1 MAQDDTPSTAPE
13 ATDTVIVREGRPLW
27 QKIAIGAVG
36 LVLALVLLVGALLL
50 GLNTQPGKKF
60 LIAQIAAFQMESGM
74 KIEVGRID
82 GSIYSDMTIHD
93 LVLRDPKGVFA
104 VSPQVHVVWRPFRYI
119 NNHISVSLLETPLV
133 VLARSPQFN
142 QTPTDPNAPILPD
155 LDIDV
160 DRMKIGKFVLAKPVI
175 GQKREIA
182 IDGVTHIADGR
193 AILSADAV
201 VDSGDRLQARLDAV
215 PAQNRLSMSGTLT
228 APKGGVIA
236 AMSGLTDG
244 MTATLDGKGTWQAW
258 DGKIVATTPKGELAN
273 IALAARDGNFTA
285 KGPVRPGMVFEGP
298 IDRLTAPQLDVDL
311 FAGLNERRVNLKGTL
326 RSPAMTADAQGLI
339 DLGKSQFSALKI
351 NAALLTPGAIMEKV
365 KGNDVR
371 ASITLDGPMA
381 TPFIDYDISA
391 KSLAF
396 DATGIENLKANGR
409 AVIDADRI
417 RIPVN
422 ATASRVTGLNAA
434 AGGLLQSLRVK
445 GDFAYAGGKLISDNL
460 KIDSN
465 KIDATAIVLADLNNA
480 IYRGALKGRV
490 NDYKIDG
497 VGIVNLNTDVE
508 LIPGPKGG
516 FGLGGRFGVRT
527 ARWENA
533 SVRDFLGGNA
543 VMSGR
548 IGMTPE
554 GKFTLAG
561 LKGAAPNFTIH
572 SGSGSY
578 DTDGQVAFD
587 ATASSK
593 QYGPLA
599 LTVRGTMERP
609 QAVLRAARP
618 NVGVQLTDVVA
629 KLNGE
634 AAGYRLE
641 ATGGSPYGPFFANV
655 LIRTAQGPLTI
666 DVTKARFAGIDM
678 NGQIQQSAAGPFTGQ
693 LALNGSGIN
702 GAVRL
707 AAVGKVQGVDV
718 NATASNAKLPGE
730 ADVVIGRAI
739 VTASMLLSD
748 QPQIK
753 ADAQIANAAYG
764 DYVVRKAR
772 ARLDYQGGR
781 GRAQLVADGSSGVPF
796 SIAANAALRP
806 NLYAVALQGKAA
818 NIDFRLAQPAI
829 IRSEA
834 AGYRLEPAS
843 LILPQ
848 GKVDLAGRFG
858 DSTALQARFKDFD
871 LAIINVAAPGMGIG
885 GRATGTLDYLQTGSA
900 FPTATTRLAIKDFSR
915 SSLTA
920 VSDPVSM
927 SIEGKLSSAG
937 GDMRGL
943 IRRGSATLGR
953 FTATLA
959 PPGAGATWSEQLQ
972 NAPLGG
978 GIRYAGP
985 ADVLFS
991 FAGLAD
997 QQLTGGLA
1005 VAADFSGKLTDPRI
1019 NGIARANALT
1029 YENETFGTRITQM
1042 RLDGRFTN
1050 DHLELRDFSG
1060 RAGDGTVQASGNVGL
1075 AADSGFPMNIAVK
1088 LDRARLARS
1097 EAITSVVSGTMAIT
1111 NDPATGG
1118 LIKGD
1123 LTLPETRYRVAW
1135 QGGTDIRQLQGIRR
1149 KGAGPDALDQR
1160 MAARQA
1166 ATAKPADWKLDIR
1179 VRADNEIY
1187 VTGMGLDSE
1196 WKTNMR
1202 VTGTTAAPRVVGKIE
1217 SIRGRY
1223 SFSGHQFDL
1232 EQGVITFNGAMM
1244 NPTLAIRAQ
1253 TRIDTVTAGIQVSGS
1268 AQQPDIAFISTPT
1281 LPQDEILSRILF
1293 GSNVANLSPM
1303 QAVQLAAALN
1313 GLRGGSGGLNPMGKL
1328 QGATGLDRIGIVGG
1342 DEATGRS
1349 TSLAVGQHISNNI
1362 YVEVI
1367 TDSKGFTA
1375 TQLEIALSK
1384 TLSLLSKTGTNA
1396 GSSANLRYSKDY

>member
-1 MAQDDTPSTAPE
+1 MAQDDTLPPS
-13 ATDTVIVREGRPLW
+13 DTVVIRAKRPLW
-27 QKIAIGAVG
+27 QKIAIGFIG
-36 LVLALVLLVGALLL
+36 LLIALLLLIGGLLL
-50 GLNTQPGKKF
+50 GLNTQQGKRF
-60 LIAQIAAFQMESGM
+60 LIGQIAALQLESGM
-74 KIEVGRID
+74 KIEVGRIE
-82 GSIYSDMTIHD
+82 GSIYSDMVIHD

-104 VSPQVHVVWRPFRYI
+104 VSPRVHVTWKPFRYV
-119 NNHISVSLLETPLV
+119 NNHISVSLLESPLI

-142 QTPTDPNAPILPD
+142 VTQSDPNAPILPD
-155 LDIDV
+155 LDIDI
-160 DRMKIGKFVLAKPVI
+160 DRMKIARFVLARPVI

-193 AILSADAV
+193 AQLSASAI
-201 VDSGDRLQARLDAV
+201 VDSGDRLQAKLDAV
-215 PAQNRLSMSGTLT
+215 PAQNRLDMSGTLT

-244 MTATLDGKGTWQAW
+244 MTATLDGRGSWQAW
-258 DGKIVATTPKGELAN
+258 NGRIVARSRKGELAN

-285 KGPVRPGMVFEGP
+285 KGPVRPGLVFAGTV
-298 IDRLTAPQLDVDL
+298 DRLTGPQLDVDL

-326 RSPAMTADAQGLI
+326 HSPALAADAKGLI
-339 DLGKSQFSALKI
+339 DLGQSRFSALRI

-365 KGNDVR
+365 KGRDVR
-371 ASITLDGPMA
+371 ASVILDGPMA
-381 TPFIDYDISA
+381 TPFIDYDLSA
-391 KSLAF
+391 RYLAF
-396 DATGIENLKANGR
+396 DATGLENLKASGR

-422 ATASRVTGLNAA
+422 ATASRVTGFNAA
-434 AGGLLQSLRVK
+434 AGGLLNNLRVK
-445 GDFAYAGGKLISDNL
+445 GDFAYAAGKLISDNL
-460 KIDSN
+460 KIDSDRV
-465 KIDATAIVLADLNNA
+465 DATAIVLADLQNA

-490 NDYKIDG
+490 NDYRIDG
-497 VGIVNLNTDVE
+497 VGIVNLTTDVD
-508 LIPGPKGG
+508 LVPGSKGG
-516 FGLGGRFGVRT
+516 FGLSGRFGVRT

-543 VMSGR
+543 VASGS

-578 DTDGQVAFD
+578 DTDGRIAFD
-587 ATASSK
+587 ARASSK

-641 ATGGSPYGPFFANV
+641 ATGGSPYGPFFANL
-655 LIRTAQGPLTI
+655 LIRTARGPLTI
-666 DVTKARFAGIDM
+666 DVTKARFAGVDM
-678 NGQIQQSAAGPFTGQ
+678 NGRIQQSAAGPFTGQ
-693 LALNGSGIN
+693 LALNGSGIT

-707 AAVGKVQGVDV
+707 GAVGKAQGVNV

-739 VTASMLLSD
+739 LTASMVLTD
-748 QPQIK
+748 QPQIR
-753 ADAQIANAAYG
+753 ADMQIANAAYG
-764 DYVVRKAR
+764 DYIVRKAR
-772 ARLDYQGGR
+772 GRLDYSGGR

-806 NLYAVALQGKAA
+806 NLYAVALQGRAA

-829 IRSEA
+829 IRSEQG
-834 AGYRLEPAS
+834 GYRLEPAT
-843 LILPQ
+843 LVLPQ
-848 GKVDLAGRFG
+848 GRVDLAGRFG
-858 DSTALQARFKDFD
+858 GTTAMQARFKDFD
-871 LAIINVAAPGMGIG
+871 LAILNVAAPGLGVT
-885 GRATGTLDYLQTGSA
+885 GRATGALDFTQVGSA
-900 FPTATTRLAIKDFSR
+900 FPTATTRLAVSDFRR
-915 SSLTA
+915 SSLTT
-920 VSDPVSM
+920 VSNPVSM
-927 SIEGKLSSAG
+927 NVEGKLSAAG

-943 IRRGSATLGR
+943 IRRGNATLGR
-953 FTATLA
+953 FVATLA
-959 PPGAGATWSEQLQ
+959 PPGAGASWAEQLQ

-997 QQLTGGLA
+997 QQLTGGVA
-1005 VAADFSGKLTDPRI
+1005 VAADFGGRLSAPRL
-1019 NGIARANALT
+1019 NGVIRANTLT
-1029 YENETFGTRITQM
+1029 YENETFGTRVTQM

-1050 DHLELRDFSG
+1050 DRLDIRDFSG
-1060 RAGDGTVQASGNVGL
+1060 RAGDGTVQASGTVGL

-1111 NDPATGG
+1111 NSTSDGG
-1118 LIKGD
+1118 LIRGD
-1123 LTLPETRYRVAW
+1123 LSLPETRYRVAW
-1135 QGGTDIRQLQGIRR
+1135 QGGTEIRQLTGIRR
-1149 KGAGPDALDQR
+1149 KGDNADPL
-1160 MAARQA
+1160 AARTA
-1166 ATAKPADWKLDIR
+1166 ARRAAAAPVLWKLDIR

-1196 WKTNMR
+1196 WKTDMR
-1202 VTGTTAAPRVVGKIE
+1202 VTGTTAAPRVTGRLDVL
-1217 SIRGRY
+1217 RGRY
-1223 SFSGHQFDL
+1223 SFSGHQFNLD
-1232 EQGVITFNGAMM
+1232 EGVITFNGPMT
-1244 NPTLAIRAQ
+1244 NPTLNIQAT
-1253 TRIDTVTAGIQVSGS
+1253 TRIDTVSAGIRVSGN
-1268 AQQPDIAFISTPT
+1268 AQQPDIAFISTPS
-1281 LPQDEILSRILF
+1281 LPQDEILARILF
-1293 GSNVANLSPM
+1293 GDNVANLSAV

-1328 QGATGLDRIGIVGG
+1328 QGASGIDRIGIVSG
-1342 DEATGRS
+1342 DEATGRG

-1375 TQLEIALSK
+1375 TQLEIALSRA
-1384 TLSLLSKTGTNA
+1384 LSLLSRTGTNA

>member
-1 MAQDDTPSTAPE
+1 MTQDDTPTQ
-13 ATDTVIVREGRPLW
+13 TVVIRQGRPMW
-27 QKIAIGAVG
+27 QKIAIGIIGLAVA
-36 LVLALVLLVGALLL
+36 LVVLAAGLLL
-50 GLNTQPGKKF
+50 GLNSQPGKKF
-60 LIAQIAAFQMESGM
+60 LIQQIAAFKLESGM
-74 KIEVGRID
+74 AIEVGRID
-82 GSIYSDMTIHD
+82 GSIYSDMVIHD

-104 VSPQVHVVWRPFRYI
+104 VSPRVHVVWKPFRYV

-142 QTPTDPNAPILPD
+142 VTPTDPDAPILPD

-160 DRMKIGKFVLAKPVI
+160 DRMKIGKFILAKPVI

-193 AILSADAV
+193 AILSADAI
-201 VDSGDRLQARLDAV
+201 VDSGDRLQAKLDAV
-215 PAQNRLSMSGTLT
+215 PDQNRLAMSGTLT

-244 MTATLDGKGTWQAW
+244 MTATLNGKGTWQAW
-258 DGKIVATTPKGELAN
+258 DGRVVATSPKGELAN
-273 IALAARDGNFTA
+273 IAIAARDGAFTA
-285 KGPVRPGMVFEGP
+285 KGPVRPGLIMAGTV
-298 IDRLTAPQLDVDL
+298 DRLTAPQLDVDL
-311 FAGLNERRVNLKGTL
+311 FAGLNERRVNLKATL
-326 RSPAMTADAQGLI
+326 RSPALSADAQGVV
-339 DLGKSQFSALKI
+339 DLGTSRFSALKI
-351 NAALLTPGAIMEKV
+351 NAALLTPGAIMDKV
-365 KGNDVR
+365 KGRDVR
-371 ASITLDGPMA
+371 AAIILDGPMA
-381 TPFIDYDISA
+381 TPFIDYDITA
-391 KSLAF
+391 KYLAF
-396 DATGIENLKANGR
+396 DATGIENLKASGR

-417 RIPVN
+417 RIPVS

-434 AGGLLQSLRVK
+434 AGGLMNNLRVK

-460 KIDSN
+460 KIDSDR
-465 KIDATAIVLADLNNA
+465 IDATAIILADLDNA
-480 IYRGALKGRV
+480 LYRGALKGRV
-490 NDYKIDG
+490 NDYRIDG
-497 VGIVNLNTDVE
+497 VGIVNLNTDVK
-508 LIPGPKGG
+508 LVPGPKGG
-516 FGLGGRFGVRT
+516 FGLSGRFGVRT
-527 ARWENA
+527 ARWDNA

-543 VMSGR
+543 VATGR

-554 GKFTLAG
+554 GKFTLTD
-561 LKGAAPNFTIH
+561 LKGAAPNFTIR

-578 DTDGQVAFD
+578 DTNGQIAFD
-587 ATASSK
+587 ATAASR

-618 NVGVQLTDVVA
+618 NVGVQLSDVVA

-655 LIRTAQGPLTI
+655 LIRTAKGPLTI
-666 DVTKARFAGIDM
+666 DIAKARFAGVDM
-678 NGQIQQSAAGPFTGQ
+678 AGTVQQSAAGPFTG
-693 LALNGSGIN
+693 LLSMNGSGIT

-707 AAVGKVQGVDV
+707 AAVGKAQGVDV
-718 NATASNAKLPGE
+718 NATASNAKLPGDAE
-730 ADVVIGRAI
+730 IVIGRAI
-739 VTASMLLSD
+739 VTASMVLTD
-748 QPQIK
+748 QPRIT

-772 ARLDYQGGR
+772 GRIDYQGGR

-796 SIAANAALRP
+796 SVALNAALRP
-806 NLYAVALQGKAA
+806 NLYAVALQGKAS
-818 NIDFRLAQPAI
+818 NIPFRLANPAI
-829 IRSEA
+829 IRTEA
-834 AGYRLEPAS
+834 SGYRLEPAS
-843 LILPQ
+843 LVLPQ

-858 DSTALQARFKDFD
+858 GTTALQARFKDFD
-871 LAIINVAAPGMGIG
+871 LAIANMAAPGLGIG
-885 GRATGTLDYLQTGSA
+885 GKATGTLDFAQSGNA
-900 FPTATTRLAIKDFSR
+900 FPTATTRLAIVDFRR

-920 VSDPVSM
+920 VSNPVSM
-927 SIEGKLSSAG
+927 QIEGKLSAAG
-937 GDMRGL
+937 GDLRGL
-943 IRRGSATLGR
+943 IRRGSSTLGR
-953 FTATLA
+953 FVATLA
-959 PPGAGATWSEQLQ
+959 PPGPGAGWAQQLQ
-972 NAPLGG
+972 AAPLGG

-997 QQLTGGLA
+997 QQLTGGIA
-1005 VAADFSGKLTDPRI
+1005 VAADFSGRLTDPRI

-1029 YENETFGTRITQM
+1029 YENETFGTRVTSM
-1042 RLDGRFTN
+1042 KLDGRFTN
-1050 DHLELRDFSG
+1050 DHLEIRDFSG
-1060 RAGDGTVQASGNVGL
+1060 RAGEGSVQASGNVGL
-1075 AADSGFPMNIAVK
+1075 AADAGFPMDIAVK

-1097 EAITSVVSGTMAIT
+1097 EAITSVVSGTLNISNSAA
-1111 NDPATGG
+1111 NGG

-1123 LTLPETRYRVAW
+1123 LTLPETRYKVAW
-1135 QGGTDIRQLQGIRR
+1135 QGGTDIRQLQGVRR
-1149 KGAGPDALDQR
+1149 KGEGVDVLDQR
-1160 MAARQA
+1160 IAERKAAA
-1166 ATAKPADWKLDIR
+1166 APSTWKLDIR

-1202 VTGTTAAPRVVGKIE
+1202 VTGTTAAPRVTGKLE

-1223 SFSGHQFDL
+1223 SFSGKQFEL
-1232 EQGVITFNGAMM
+1232 EQGVITFNGPML
-1244 NPTLAIRAQ
+1244 NPVLAIKAQ
-1253 TRIDTVTAGIQVSGS
+1253 TKIDTVTAGIQVTGS

-1293 GSNVANLSPM
+1293 GDNVANLSAT
-1303 QAVQLAAALN
+1303 QAIQLAAALN

-1328 QGATGLDRIGIVGG
+1328 QGASGLDRIGIVGG
-1342 DEATGRS
+1342 DEATGRG

-1375 TQLEIALSK
+1375 TQLEIALSR

>member
-1 MAQDDTPSTAPE
+1 MAQDDTPSTALE

-27 QKIAIGAVG
+27 QKIAMGAVG
-36 LVLALVLLVGALLL
+36 LVVALILLVGALLL
-50 GLNTQPGKKF
+50 GLNTQAGKKF

-142 QTPTDPNAPILPD
+142 VTQSDPNAPILPD

-258 DGKIVATTPKGELAN
+258 DGRIVATTPKGELAN

-311 FAGLNERRVNLKGTL
+311 FAGLSERRVNLKGTL

-351 NAALLTPGAIMEKV
+351 NAALLTPGAIMDKV

-434 AGGLLQSLRVK
+434 AGGLLQNLRVK
-445 GDFAYAGGKLISDNL
+445 GDFAYAAGKLISDNL

-465 KIDATAIVLADLNNA
+465 KIDATAIILADLNNA

-634 AAGYRLE
+634 PAGYRLE

-655 LIRTAQGPLTI
+655 LIRMAQGPLTI
-666 DVTKARFAGIDM
+666 DVTKARFAGVDM

-702 GAVRL
+702 GAVKL

-748 QPQIK
+748 QPQVK
-753 ADAQIANAAYG
+753 ADVQIGNAAYG

-796 SIAANAALRP
+796 SIAANAALRS

-818 NIDFRLAQPAI
+818 NIDFRLAKPAI

-834 AGYRLEPAS
+834 AGYRLEPAT
-843 LILPQ
+843 LVLPQ

-871 LAIINVAAPGMGIG
+871 LAIINIAAPGMGIG
-885 GRATGTLDYLQTGSA
+885 GRATGTLDYVQNGAA
-900 FPTATTRLAIKDFSR
+900 FPTATTRLAINDFRR

-927 SIEGKLSSAG
+927 SVEGKLSSAG

-943 IRRGSATLGR
+943 IRRGNATLGR

-1111 NDPATGG
+1111 NDATNGG

-1149 KGAGPDALDQR
+1149 KGAGPDSLDER
-1160 MAARQA
+1160 MAARKA
-1166 ATAKPADWKLDIR
+1166 ANAKPADWKIDIR

-1253 TRIDTVTAGIQVSGS
+1253 TRIDTVTAGIQVTGS
-1268 AQQPDIAFISTPT
+1268 AQQPEIAFISTPT

>member
-1 MAQDDTPSTAPE
+1 MAQDDSIPPS
-13 ATDTVIVREGRPLW
+13 DVVVIREGRPLW
-27 QKIAIGAVG
+27 QKIAIGIVG
-36 LVLALVLLVGALLL
+36 LIVALLL
-50 GLNTQPGKKF
+50 LVAGLLFGLNTQPGKRF
-60 LIAQIAAFQMESGM
+60 LIGQIAALQLESGM

-82 GSIYSDMTIHD
+82 GSIYGDMVIHD

-104 VSPQVHVVWRPFRYI
+104 VSPQVHVVWKPFRYV
-119 NNHISVSLLETPLV
+119 NNHLSVSLLESPLI

-142 QTPTDPNAPILPD
+142 VTQSDPNAPILPD

-160 DRMKIGKFVLAKPVI
+160 DRMKIARFVLARPVI

-193 AILSADAV
+193 AQLSASAI
-201 VDSGDRLQARLDAV
+201 VDSGDRLQAKLDAV
-215 PAQNRLSMSGTLT
+215 PAQNRLAMSGTLT

-244 MTATLDGKGTWQAW
+244 VTATLDGRGTWQAW
-258 DGKIVATTPKGELAN
+258 DGRLIARSPKGELAN
-273 IALAARDGNFTA
+273 LALAARDGNFA
-285 KGPVRPGMVFEGP
+285 VKGPVRPGLVLAGTV
-298 IDRLTAPQLDVDL
+298 DRLTGPQLDVDL
-311 FAGLNERRVNLKGTL
+311 LAGLNERRVNLKGTL
-326 RSPAMTADAQGLI
+326 RSPALSADAQGLV
-339 DLGKSQFSALKI
+339 DLGTSRFSALRI

-365 KGNDVR
+365 KGRDVR
-371 ASITLDGPMA
+371 ASVILDGPMA
-381 TPFIDYDISA
+381 TPFIDYDLTA
-391 KSLAF
+391 KYLAF
-396 DATGIENLKANGR
+396 DATGIENLKASGR
-409 AVIDADRI
+409 AVIDSDRI

-422 ATASRVTGLNAA
+422 ATATRVTGLNAA
-434 AGGLLQSLRVK
+434 AGGLLNNLRVK
-445 GDFAYAGGKLISDNL
+445 GDFAYASGKLISDNL
-460 KIDSN
+460 KIDSDRV
-465 KIDATAIVLADLNNA
+465 DATAIVLADLDNA
-480 IYRGALKGRV
+480 LYRGALKGRV

-508 LIPGPKGG
+508 LVPGPRGG
-516 FGLGGRFGVRT
+516 FGLAGRFGVRT

-543 VMSGR
+543 VASGR

-578 DTDGQVAFD
+578 DTNGKIAFD
-587 ATASSK
+587 ATASSR
-593 QYGPLA
+593 QFGPLA
-599 LTVRGTMERP
+599 LAVRGTMERP

-618 NVGVQLTDVVA
+618 NVGVQLNDVVA

-634 AAGYRLE
+634 AGGYRLE

-666 DVTKARFAGIDM
+666 DVTRARFAGVDM
-678 NGQIQQSAAGPFTGQ
+678 NGRIQQSPAGPFTGQ
-693 LALNGSGIN
+693 LAMHGSGIT
-702 GAVRL
+702 GQVRL
-707 AAVGKVQGVDV
+707 AAVGKAQGVDL

-730 ADVVIGRAI
+730 ADVVIGRAV
-739 VTASMLLSD
+739 VTASMVLTD
-748 QPQIK
+748 QPQIR

-772 ARLDYQGGR
+772 GRIDYQGGR

-818 NIDFRLAQPAI
+818 DIDFRLGRPAI
-829 IRSEA
+829 IRVEQG
-834 AGYRLEPAS
+834 GYRLEPAT
-843 LILPQ
+843 LVLPQ

-858 DSTALQARFKDFD
+858 GTTALQARFKDFD
-871 LAIINVAAPGMGIG
+871 LAIVNIAAPGLGIT
-885 GRATGTLDYLQTGSA
+885 GRATGTLDYAQAGSA
-900 FPTATTRLAIKDFSR
+900 FPTATTRLAINDFRR

-927 SIEGKLSSAG
+927 SVEGKLSSAG

-943 IRRGSATLGR
+943 IRRGGTTLGR
-953 FTATLA
+953 FVATLA
-959 PPGAGATWSEQLQ
+959 PPGAGASWAEQLQ

-1005 VAADFSGKLTDPRI
+1005 VAADFGGRLADPRL
-1019 NGIARANALT
+1019 NGVVRANALT
-1029 YENETFGTRITQM
+1029 YENETFGTRVTQM

-1050 DHLELRDFSG
+1050 DRLDIRDFSG
-1060 RAGDGTVQASGNVGL
+1060 RAGDGTVQASGTVGL
-1075 AADSGFPMNIAVK
+1075 AADSGFPMDIAVK

-1097 EAITSVVSGTMAIT
+1097 EAITSVVSGSMNIT
-1111 NDPATGG
+1111 NSAQAGG
-1118 LIKGD
+1118 LIRGD
-1123 LTLPETRYRVAW
+1123 LSLPETRYRVAW
-1135 QGGTDIRQLQGIRR
+1135 QGGTEIRQLTGVRR
-1149 KGAGPDALDQR
+1149 KGDNSDPL
-1160 MAARQA
+1160 AARTAQRQA
-1166 ATAKPADWKLDIR
+1166 AARPADWKLDIR
-1179 VRADNEIY
+1179 IRADNEIY

-1202 VTGTTAAPRVVGKIE
+1202 VTGTTAAPRVTGRIE
-1217 SIRGRY
+1217 VIRGRY

-1232 EQGVITFNGAMM
+1232 EQGIINFNGPMM
-1244 NPTLAIRAQ
+1244 NPTLQIKAE
-1253 TRIDTVTAGIQVSGS
+1253 TRIDTVTAGIQVTGS

-1281 LPQDEILSRILF
+1281 LPQDEILARILF
-1293 GSNVANLSPM
+1293 GDNVANLSAV

-1328 QGATGLDRIGIVGG
+1328 QGASGIDRIGIVGG
-1342 DEATGRS
+1342 DEKTGRG

-1384 TLSLLSKTGTNA
+1384 ALSLLSRTGTNA

>member
-1 MAQDDTPSTAPE
+1 MTQDDTLTPDRI
-13 ATDTVIVREGRPLW
+13 DTVRQGRPLW
-27 QKIAIGAVG
+27 QKIAIGVVG
-36 LVLALVLLVGALLL
+36 FIVAIVVLAGLLLL

-60 LIAQIAAFQMESGM
+60 LIQQIAAFQMESGM
-74 KIEVGRID
+74 EIEVGRID
-82 GSIYSDMTIHD
+82 GSIYSDMVIHD
-93 LVLRDPKGVFA
+93 LILRDPKGVFA
-104 VSPQVHVVWRPFRYI
+104 VSPRVHVVWKPFRYI

-142 QTPTDPNAPILPD
+142 ETPTDPNAPILPD

-160 DRMKIGKFVLAKPVI
+160 DRMKIGKFILARPVI

-193 AILSADAV
+193 AILSADAI
-201 VDSGDRLQARLDAV
+201 VDSGDRLQAKLDAV
-215 PAQNRLSMSGTLT
+215 PSQNRLAMSGTLT

-258 DGKIVATTPKGELAN
+258 DGRIVATSPRGELAN
-273 IALAARDGNFTA
+273 VAIAARDGNFTA
-285 KGPVRPGMVFEGP
+285 KGPVRPGLVMAGTV
-298 IDRLTAPQLDVDL
+298 DRLTAPQLDVDL

-326 RSPAMTADAQGLI
+326 RSPALSADAQGVI
-339 DLGKSQFSALKI
+339 DLAASRFSALRI

-365 KGNDVR
+365 RGRDVR
-371 ASITLDGPMA
+371 ASIILDGPMA
-381 TPFIDYDISA
+381 TPFIDYDITA
-391 KSLAF
+391 RNLAF
-396 DATGIENLKANGR
+396 DATGIENLKASGR
-409 AVIDADRI
+409 AVIDTDRI
-417 RIPVN
+417 RIPVS

-434 AGGLLQSLRVK
+434 AGGLMNNLRVK

-460 KIDSN
+460 KIDSDR
-465 KIDATAIVLADLNNA
+465 IDATAIILADLDNA
-480 IYRGALKGRV
+480 LYRGALKGRV

-508 LIPGPKGG
+508 LVPGPKGG
-516 FGLGGRFGVRT
+516 FGLSGRFGVRT

-543 VMSGR
+543 VASGR

-561 LKGAAPNFTIH
+561 LKGAAPNFTIQ

-578 DTDGQVAFD
+578 DTDGAIDFD
-587 ATASSK
+587 ATASSR

-618 NVGVQLTDVVA
+618 NVGVQLSDVVA

-655 LIRTAQGPLTI
+655 LIRTATGPLTI
-666 DVTKARFAGIDM
+666 DVTRARFAGVDM
-678 NGQIQQSAAGPFTGQ
+678 NGRIQQSAAGPFTGQ
-693 LALNGSGIN
+693 LAMNGSGIT
-702 GAVRL
+702 GAIRL
-707 AAVGKVQGVDV
+707 SAVGQAQGVNV
-718 NATASNAKLPGE
+718 NATASNAKLPGDTE
-730 ADVVIGRAI
+730 ILIGRAI
-739 VTASMLLSD
+739 VTASMVLTD
-748 QPQIK
+748 QPRII

-764 DYVVRKAR
+764 DYIVRKAR
-772 ARLDYQGGR
+772 SKLDYQGGR
-781 GRAQLVADGSSGVPF
+781 GKAQLVADGSSGVPF

-806 NLYAVALQGKAA
+806 DLYAVALQGKAG
-818 NIDFRLAQPAI
+818 NIPFRLAQPAI
-829 IRSEA
+829 IRTEPS
-834 AGYRLEPAS
+834 GYRLDPAT
-843 LILPQ
+843 LVLPQ

-858 DSTALQARFKDFD
+858 GTTVMQARFKDFD
-871 LAIINVAAPGMGIG
+871 LAIVNMAAPGMGIG
-885 GRATGTLDYLQTGSA
+885 GRMTGAFDYVQEGNA
-900 FPTATTRLAIKDFSR
+900 FPTATTRLAITDFRR
-915 SSLTA
+915 SSLSA

-927 SIEGKLSSAG
+927 TMEGKLSAAG

-953 FTATLA
+953 FVATLA
-959 PPGAGATWSEQLQ
+959 PPGSGASWSEQLQ
-972 NAPLGG
+972 SAPLGG
-978 GIRYAGP
+978 GIRYSGP

-1005 VAADFSGKLTDPRI
+1005 VAADFSGRLTAPRV

-1029 YENETFGTRITQM
+1029 YENETFGTRVTQM
-1042 RLDGRFTN
+1042 KLDGRFTN
-1050 DHLELRDFSG
+1050 DRLDIRDFSG
-1060 RAGDGTVQASGNVGL
+1060 RAGDGTVQASGTVGL
-1075 AADSGFPMNIAVK
+1075 AAESGFPMNIAVK

-1097 EAITSVVSGTMAIT
+1097 EAITSVVSGSLAIT
-1111 NDPATGG
+1111 NSAANGG

-1123 LTLPETRYRVAW
+1123 LSLPETRYKVAW
-1135 QGGTDIRQLQGIRR
+1135 QGGTEIRQLQGVRR
-1149 KGAGPDALDQR
+1149 KGEGVDILDQR
-1160 MAARQA
+1160 MAARKTA
-1166 ATAKPADWKLDIR
+1166 AQPADWTLDIR

-1196 WKTNMR
+1196 WKTDMR
-1202 VTGTTAAPRVVGKIE
+1202 VTGTTANPRVVGKLE
-1217 SIRGRY
+1217 VLRGRY
-1223 SFSGHQFDL
+1223 SFSGKQFDL
-1232 EQGVITFNGAMM
+1232 EQGIITFNGPMM
-1244 NPTLAIRAQ
+1244 NPTLAIKAE
-1253 TRIDTVTAGIQVSGS
+1253 TRIDTVTAGLQVTGS
-1268 AQQPDIAFISTPT
+1268 AQEPDIAFISTPS

-1293 GSNVANLSPM
+1293 GDNVANLSAT
-1303 QAVQLAAALN
+1303 QAIQLAAALN

-1328 QGATGLDRIGIVGG
+1328 QGATGIDRIGIVGG
-1342 DEATGRS
+1342 DEQTGRG
-1349 TSLAVGQHISNNI
+1349 TSLAVGQRISNDI
-1362 YVEVI
+1362 YVEII
-1367 TDSKGFTA
+1367 TDSRGFTA

>member
-1 MAQDDTPSTAPE
+1 MAQDDTLPPSDA
-13 ATDTVIVREGRPLW
+13 VVVREKRPLW
-27 QKIAIGAVG
+27 QKIAIGVIG
-36 LVLALVLLVGALLL
+36 LVVALLLLVGGLLL
-50 GLNTQPGKKF
+50 GLNTQPGKRF
-60 LIAQIAAFQMESGM
+60 LIGQIAALQMESGM
-74 KIEVGRID
+74 KIEVGRIE
-82 GSIYSDMTIHD
+82 GSIYSDMVIHD

-104 VSPQVHVVWRPFRYI
+104 VSPRVHVVWKPFRYV
-119 NNHISVSLLETPLV
+119 NNHISVSLLESPLI

-142 QTPTDPNAPILPD
+142 VTQSDPNAPILPD

-160 DRMKIGKFVLAKPVI
+160 DRMKIARFVLARPVI

-193 AILSADAV
+193 AQLSASAI
-201 VDSGDRLQARLDAV
+201 VDSGDRLQAKLDAV
-215 PAQNRLSMSGTLT
+215 PAQNRLAMSGTLT
-228 APKGGVIA
+228 APKDGIIA

-244 MTATLDGKGTWQAW
+244 MTATLDGRGSWQAW
-258 DGKIVATTPKGELAN
+258 DGRIIARTPKGELAN
-273 IALAARDGNFTA
+273 IALAARNGNFTA
-285 KGPVRPGMVFEGP
+285 KGPVRPGLVFAGAV
-298 IDRLTAPQLDVDL
+298 DRLTGPQMDVDL

-326 RSPAMTADAQGLI
+326 RSPALAADAQGLI
-339 DLGKSQFSALKI
+339 DLGQSRFSALRI
-351 NAALLTPGAIMEKV
+351 NAALLTPGAIMAKV
-365 KGNDVR
+365 KGRDVR
-371 ASITLDGPMA
+371 ASVILDGPMA
-381 TPFIDYDISA
+381 TPFIDYDLSA
-391 KSLAF
+391 KYVAF
-396 DATGIENLKANGR
+396 DATGIENLKASGR

-434 AGGLLQSLRVK
+434 AGGLLNNLRVK
-445 GDFAYAGGKLISDNL
+445 GDFAYAAGKLISDNL
-460 KIDSN
+460 KIDSDRV
-465 KIDATAIVLADLNNA
+465 DATAIVLADLPNA

-490 NDYKIDG
+490 NDYRIDG
-497 VGIVNLNTDVE
+497 VGIVNLTTDVD
-508 LIPGPKGG
+508 LVPGPKGG
-516 FGLGGRFGVRT
+516 FGLSGRFGVRT

-543 VMSGR
+543 IASGR

-578 DTDGQVAFD
+578 DTDGRVAFD
-587 ATASSK
+587 ARASSK

-666 DVTKARFAGIDM
+666 DVTKARFAGVDM
-678 NGQIQQSAAGPFTGQ
+678 NGRIQQSAAGPFTGQ
-693 LALNGSGIN
+693 LAMNGSGIT

-707 AAVGKVQGVDV
+707 GAVGKAQSVNL

-739 VTASMLLSD
+739 LTASMVLTD
-748 QPQIK
+748 QPQVR
-753 ADAQIANAAYG
+753 ADVQIANAAYG
-764 DYVVRKAR
+764 DYILRKAR
-772 ARLDYQGGR
+772 GRLDYSGGR

-806 NLYAVALQGKAA
+806 DLYAVALQGRAA

-829 IRSEA
+829 IRSEQG
-834 AGYRLEPAS
+834 GYRLEPAT
-843 LILPQ
+843 LVLPQ
-848 GKVDLAGRFG
+848 GRVDLAGRFG
-858 DSTALQARFKDFD
+858 GTTAMQARFKDFD
-871 LAIINVAAPGMGIG
+871 LAILNIAAPGLGVT
-885 GRATGTLDYLQTGSA
+885 GRATGALDFTQAGSA
-900 FPTATTRLAIKDFSR
+900 FPTATTRLAISDFRR
-915 SSLTA
+915 SSLTT
-920 VSDPVSM
+920 VSNPVSM
-927 SIEGKLSSAG
+927 NVEGKLSAAG

-943 IRRGSATLGR
+943 IRRGNATLGR
-953 FTATLA
+953 FVATLA
-959 PPGAGATWSEQLQ
+959 PPGAGTSWSEQLQ
-972 NAPLGG
+972 NAPLSG

-1005 VAADFSGKLTDPRI
+1005 LAADFGGRLGAPRL
-1019 NGIARANALT
+1019 NGVVRANALT
-1029 YENETFGTRITQM
+1029 YENETFGTRVTQM

-1050 DHLELRDFSG
+1050 DRFDIRDFSG
-1060 RAGDGTVQASGNVGL
+1060 RAGDGTVQASGTVGL

-1111 NDPATGG
+1111 NSAADGG

-1135 QGGTDIRQLQGIRR
+1135 QGGADIRQLTGVRR
-1149 KGAGPDALDQR
+1149 KADNADPL
-1160 MAARQA
+1160 AARTA
-1166 ATAKPADWKLDIR
+1166 ARREATAPATWKLDIR

-1196 WKTNMR
+1196 WKTDMR
-1202 VTGTTAAPRVVGKIE
+1202 VTGTTAAPRVTGRLDVL
-1217 SIRGRY
+1217 RGRY
-1223 SFSGHQFDL
+1223 SFSGHQFNLD
-1232 EQGVITFNGAMM
+1232 EGAISFNGPMT
-1244 NPTLAIRAQ
+1244 NPTLNIQAT
-1253 TRIDTVTAGIQVSGS
+1253 TRIDTVSAGIRVSGS

-1281 LPQDEILSRILF
+1281 LPQDEILARILF
-1293 GSNVANLSPM
+1293 GDNVANLSAV

-1313 GLRGGSGGLNPMGKL
+1313 SLRGGSGGLNPMGKL
-1328 QGATGLDRIGIVGG
+1328 QGASGIDRIGIVSG
-1342 DEATGRS
+1342 DEGTGRG

-1375 TQLEIALSK
+1375 TQLEIALSRA
-1384 TLSLLSKTGTNA
+1384 LSLLSRTGTNA

>member
-1 MAQDDTPSTAPE
+1 MAQDDTSPPASDE
-13 ATDTVIVREGRPLW
+13 VVVVREKRPLW
-27 QKIAIGAVG
+27 QKIAIGVAGALAG
-36 LVLALVLLVGALLL
+36 LLLLVGVLLF
-50 GLNTQPGKKF
+50 GLNTQPGKRF
-60 LIAQIAAFQMESGM
+60 LIGQIAALQLESGM
-74 KIEVGRID
+74 KIEVGRIE
-82 GSIYSDMTIHD
+82 GSIYSDMVIHD

-104 VSPQVHVVWRPFRYI
+104 VSPRVHVVWKPFRYV
-119 NNHISVSLLETPLV
+119 NNHISVSLLESPLI

-142 QTPTDPNAPILPD
+142 VTQSDPNAPILPD

-160 DRMKIGKFVLAKPVI
+160 DRLKIARFVLARPVI

-193 AILSADAV
+193 AQLSASAI
-201 VDSGDRLQARLDAV
+201 VDSGDRLQAKLDAV
-215 PAQNRLSMSGTLT
+215 PSQNRLAMSGTLT

-236 AMSGLTDG
+236 AMTGLTDG
-244 MTATLDGKGTWQAW
+244 VTATLDGRGTWQAW
-258 DGKIVATTPKGELAN
+258 DGKLIATSPKGELAN
-273 IALAARDGNFTA
+273 LSLAARDGNFA
-285 KGPVRPGMVFEGP
+285 VKGPLRPGLVFAGTV
-298 IDRLTAPQLDVDL
+298 DRLTAPQLDLNLLV
-311 FAGLNERRVNLKGTL
+311 GLNERRANIKGTL
-326 RSPAMTADAQGLI
+326 RSPALAADAQGLV
-339 DLGKSQFSALKI
+339 DLGKSRFSALRI

-365 KGNDVR
+365 RGRDVR
-371 ASITLDGPMA
+371 ASIILDGPMA

-391 KSLAF
+391 KMLAF
-396 DATGIENLKANGR
+396 DATGIEDLKATGR
-409 AVIDADRI
+409 AVIDSDRI

-434 AGGLLQSLRVK
+434 AGGLLNRLRVK

-460 KIDSN
+460 KIDSDRV
-465 KIDATAIVLADLNNA
+465 DATAIVLADLDNA

-490 NDYKIDG
+490 NDYRIDG
-497 VGIVNLNTDVE
+497 VGIVNLNTDVK
-508 LIPGPKGG
+508 LVPGPRGG
-516 FGLGGRFGVRT
+516 FGLSGRFGVRT

-543 VMSGR
+543 VVSGR

-554 GKFTLAG
+554 GRFTLEG
-561 LKGAAPNFTIH
+561 LKGAAPNFTIR

-578 DTDGQVAFD
+578 DTDGQIAFD
-587 ATASSK
+587 ARAFSR

-599 LTVRGTMERP
+599 LTVRGTVDRP

-655 LIRTAQGPLTI
+655 LIRTASGPLTI
-666 DVTKARFAGIDM
+666 DVTKARFAGVDM
-678 NGQIQQSAAGPFTGQ
+678 NGRIQQSAAGPFTGQ
-693 LALNGSGIN
+693 LAMNGSGIT
-702 GAVRL
+702 GQVKL

-739 VTASMLLSD
+739 VTASIVLTD
-748 QPQIK
+748 QPQIR

-772 ARLDYQGGR
+772 GRIDYRGGR

-806 NLYAVALQGKAA
+806 DLYAVALQGSAA
-818 NIDFRLAQPAI
+818 NVDFRLAKPAI
-829 IRSEA
+829 IRAERG
-834 AGYRLEPAS
+834 GYRLEPAT
-843 LILPQ
+843 LVLPQ
-848 GKVDLAGRFG
+848 GRVELAGRFG
-858 DSTALQARFKDFD
+858 DATAMQARFKDFD
-871 LAIINVAAPGMGIG
+871 LAIANIAAPGLGIS
-885 GRATGTLDYLQTGSA
+885 GRATGSLDFAQQGSA
-900 FPTATTRLAIKDFSR
+900 FPTATTRIAIDNFRR

-920 VSDPVSM
+920 VSNPVSM
-927 SIEGKLSSAG
+927 AVEGKLSSSG
-937 GDMRGL
+937 GDLRGL
-943 IRRGSATLGR
+943 IRRGDATLGR
-953 FTATLA
+953 FVATLS
-959 PPGAGATWSEQLQ
+959 PPGAGAGWVEQLQ
-972 NAPLGG
+972 NAMLGG

-985 ADVLFS
+985 ADVPFS

-997 QQLTGGLA
+997 QTLRGGIA
-1005 VAADFSGKLTDPRI
+1005 IAADFGGRLSDPRL
-1019 NGIARANALT
+1019 NGVVRANALT
-1029 YENETFGTRITQM
+1029 YDNETFGTRVTQM
-1042 RLDGRFTN
+1042 RLDGRFSN
-1050 DHLELRDFSG
+1050 DRLELRDFSG
-1060 RAGDGTVQASGNVGL
+1060 RAGDGTVQASGTVGL
-1075 AADSGFPMNIAVK
+1075 AAASGFPIDITAK

-1097 EAITSVVSGTMAIT
+1097 EAITSVVSGTLSIT
-1111 NDPATGG
+1111 NSAANGG

-1123 LTLPETRYRVAW
+1123 LRLPETRYRVAW
-1135 QGGTDIRQLQGIRR
+1135 QGGTEIRQLTGVRR
-1149 KGAGPDALDQR
+1149 KGDGSDPL
-1160 MAARQA
+1160 AARTA
-1166 ATAKPADWKLDIR
+1166 ARKAAAAPAVWKLDIR

-1196 WKTNMR
+1196 WKTDMR
-1202 VTGTTAAPRVVGKIE
+1202 VTGTTAAPRVNGRLEVL
-1217 SIRGRY
+1217 RGRY
-1223 SFSGHQFDL
+1223 SFSGHQFNLDEGL
-1232 EQGVITFNGAMM
+1232 ISFNGPMT
-1244 NPTLAIRAQ
+1244 NPTLNIQAT
-1253 TRIDTVTAGIQVSGS
+1253 TRIDTVTAGIQVAGS
-1268 AQQPDIAFISTPT
+1268 AQQPDISFISTPT

-1293 GSNVANLSPM
+1293 GDNVANLSPL

-1328 QGATGLDRIGIVGG
+1328 QGASGIDRIGIVSG
-1342 DEATGRS
+1342 DEATGRG

-1362 YVEVI
+1362 YVEVV
-1367 TDSKGFTA
+1367 TDSRGFTA
-1375 TQLEIALSK
+1375 TQLEIALSR